1 MPKSCRACQSTD
13 LEVMIDFGELPLAGG
28 FLADEADI
36 AGERSYPL
44 AVHVCSA
51 CALVQIVD
59 PVDPEVL
66 FQDYSF
72 SSSTIAGLVK
82 HFDDYAGWLVD
93 RLAPEFVVEFG
104 CNDGVLLEPLRKRGV
119 RSVGVDV
126 SENITALARE
136 RGHDVVTAFFGP
148 EVAEEIRSRHGRAD
162 VVTGSNVFAHNADPE
177 GILQG
182 ARILLEPD
190 GRLCLEVMYAGDLY
204 EQVQWDTLYHEHLT
218 FYALHSLRPLLER
231 NGFRVVHAERV
242 PMHGG
247 SLRVIASLN
256 QAEPTDASV
265 EETLASEE
273 RLGITSPETW
283 RVFADEARRTIR
295 IVTDVLGRLS
305 ESATIW
311 GYGAAG
317 KATMWVNLCDM
328 TYLGGMVDASPL
340 RAGKLMPGT
349 HTPIV
354 SPEEFRRAP
363 IPDFVFVAA
372 WNYLDAIRRT
382 EAWYPRVWVVPL
394 PQLSFS

>member
-1 MPKSCRACQSTD
+1 M
-13 LEVMIDFGELPLAGG
+13 VDFGALPLAGG
-28 FLADEADI
+28 FLVDEVEI
-36 AGERSYPL
+36 AREQRYPL
-44 AVHVCSA
+44 AVHVCNA
-51 CALVQIVD
+51 CALVQIVE
-59 PVDPEVL
+59 PVDPDVL

-72 SSSTIAGLVK
+72 SSSTIAGLVR

-93 RLAPEFVVEFG
+93 RLEPEFVVEFG
-104 CNDGVLLEPLRKRGV
+104 CNDGVLLQPLSERGV

-126 SENITALARE
+126 SENITDLARQ

-148 EVAEEIRSRHGRAD
+148 EAAEQIRSEHGRAD

-177 GILQG
+177 SILRG
-182 ARILLEPD
+182 ARILLEPG

-204 EQVQWDTLYHEHLT
+204 QQVQWDTLYHEHLT

-247 SLRVIASLN
+247 SLRVIASLDG
-256 QAEPTDASV
+256 AEEPDDSV
-265 EETLASEE
+265 EKTLTYEAD
-273 RLGITSPETW
+273 LGITSPDTW
-283 RVFADEARRTIR
+283 REFADEARRTIR
-295 IVTDVLGRLS
+295 IVSDVLGRLS
-305 ESATIW
+305 ETASIW

-328 TYLGGMVDASPL
+328 RYLGGMVDASPL

-354 SPEEFRRAP
+354 SPGEFRQAP
-363 IPDFVFVAA
+363 TPDFVFVTA

-382 EAWYPRVWVVPL
+382 EAWYPGAWVVPL

>member
-1 MPKSCRACQSTD
+1 MPKSCRACHSTD
-13 LEVMIDFGELPLAGG
+13 IEVMIDFGELPLAGG
-28 FLADEADI
+28 FLAGEAEI
-36 AGERSYPL
+36 PNERRYPL
-44 AVHVCSA
+44 VVHVCNA

-59 PVDPEVL
+59 PVDPDVL

-93 RLAPEFVVEFG
+93 RLRPEFVVEFG
-104 CNDGVLLEPLRKRGV
+104 CNDGVLLEPLRQRGV

-148 EVAEEIRSRHGRAD
+148 EVAERIRAQHGRAD

-182 ARILLEPD
+182 AKILLEP
-190 GRLCLEVMYAGDLY
+190 GGTLCLEVMYAGDLY
-204 EQVQWDTLYHEHLT
+204 QQVQWDTLYHEHLT
-218 FYALHSLRPLLER
+218 FYALHSLRPLLNR

-247 SLRVIASLN
+247 SLRVVASLDE
-256 QAEPTDASV
+256 AEEPDASV
-265 EETLASEE
+265 EQTLAHEHA
-273 RLGITSPETW
+273 LGITSPETW

-295 IVTDVLGRLS
+295 IVSDVLGRLS
-305 ESATIW
+305 KTASIW

-354 SPEEFRRAP
+354 SPEEFRSAP
-363 IPDFVFVAA
+363 TPDFVFVTA

-382 EAWYPRVWVVPL
+382 EAWYAGSWVVPL